1 MQVRAERRLAA
12 QRAFDAQAME
22 RKHMQEYIDHF
33 YNDKRSSA
41 QAGMVKYGNYF

>member
-1 MQVRAERRLAA
+1 
-12 QRAFDAQAME
+12 ME